1 MRKTLWIAV
10 ALSFLAPA
18 LCAAAD
24 WQHQRA
30 QDGLQMVQVINA
42 NKARVA
48 VSRPPKL
55 EKKDYYLVFKAPK
68 GARALEECPGTGCPP
83 LRIQVDGKAAHTL
96 EVEPSIN
103 NTNALTFFFP
113 DGSSLLRE
121 MKAGNTM
128 PVTFHDGASNKPR
141 VEKFSLKGI
150 TASLAQF
157 EKAQGGS

>member
-1 MRKTLWIAV
+1 MRKALWIAT

-30 QDGLQMVQVINA
+30 QDGLQMVQVIND

-55 EKKDYYLVFKAPK
+55 PQKDYYLVFKAPK
-68 GARALEECPGTGCPP
+68 SARVLVECPDKGCPP
-83 LRIQVDGKAAHTL
+83 LRIQVDGKTAHTL

-113 DGSSLLRE
+113 EGSSLLRD

-128 PVTFHDGASNKPR
+128 TLTFHDGASNKPR

-157 EKAQGGS
+157 EKSMGGN